1 MLLLVAVGSVLT
13 AWQRHADHTR
23 HDKISGY
30 VNKYIDSLLLW
41 KAEISELAVD
51 ADAGVLEDKFVEG
64 RSIYKHF
71 EWLAE
76 YYFPASANQINGAP
90 LLEAEASHN
99 LEPVYPRGF
108 QVMEEYIYGELNKA
122 SRDQIISE
130 ASNIEQAVRKIKRQ
144 MKDIEWSDSSTLD
157 ALKLNT
163 YAMMIKS
170 LSGFDAPSA
179 LTGIEE
185 ADAVLESFQFIV
197 SQMPG
202 TEVLSATILD
212 ARVFIRKNYSDF
224 VSFNRAVFLKD
235 YCNKI
240 TSAIVDYHLE
250 HKIAFTT
257 IPRAIR
263 PDTRSLFAPDAFE
276 PLYFAPDG
284 TLISDAKI
292 ALGRKLFYESRLSS
306 SANRS
311 CATCHQPEK
320 AFSDGLVK
328 NLAIVGN
335 QELRRN
341 TPTLINAALQPT
353 QFYDSRITF
362 LEDQVHDVIT
372 NRDEMNSDLDELC
385 ASLMKDPVY
394 KKLFEEVFPKEQIY
408 SHHLRSSIAAYVRSL
423 VAMNSAFDKYMNGR
437 EDAMTVKQRDG
448 FNLFMGKAKCGT
460 CHFMPLFNGS
470 FPPLFYKIESEVL
483 GVPLENIKANAIVD
497 TDSGKYE
504 LYHIPHQLFAFKTVT
519 VRNAELTA
527 PYMHNGV
534 FKTLE
539 EVVDFYDLGG
549 GAGIG
554 IELDHQTLAPDPLDL
569 TIYERSAL
577 VEFMKAL
584 TDTVVHRPISV
595 Q

>member
-1 MLLLVAVGSVLT
+1 M
-13 AWQRHADHTR
+13 
-23 HDKISGY
+23 
-30 VNKYIDSLLLW
+30 
-41 KAEISELAVD
+41 
-51 ADAGVLEDKFVEG
+51 
-64 RSIYKHF
+64 
-71 EWLAE
+71 
-76 YYFPASANQINGAP
+76 
-90 LLEAEASHN
+90 
-99 LEPVYPRGF
+99 
-108 QVMEEYIYGELNKA
+108 
-122 SRDQIISE
+122 
-130 ASNIEQAVRKIKRQ
+130 
-144 MKDIEWSDSSTLD
+144 
-157 ALKLNT
+157 
-163 YAMMIKS
+163 
-170 LSGFDAPSA
+170 
-179 LTGIEE
+179 
-185 ADAVLESFQFIV
+185 
-197 SQMPG
+197 
-202 TEVLSATILD
+202 
-212 ARVFIRKNYSDF
+212 
-224 VSFNRAVFLKD
+224 
-235 YCNKI
+235 
-240 TSAIVDYHLE
+240 DYHLD
-250 HKIAFTT
+250 HKIAFAT

-263 PDTRSLFAPDAFE
+263 PDTRSLFAPDAFD

-284 TLISDAKI
+284 TLISDAKT
-292 ALGRKLFYESRLSS
+292 ALGRQLFYESRLSS
-306 SANRS
+306 SASRS
-311 CATCHQPEK
+311 CATCHQPDK

-328 NLAIVGN
+328 NLAIVGD

-341 TPTLINAALQPT
+341 TPTLINAALQPA

-394 KKLFEEVFPKEQIY
+394 KKLFEEVFPKEQIS

-423 VAMNSAFDKYMNGR
+423 VAMNSTFDKYMNGR
-437 EDAMTVKQRDG
+437 EEAMTVKQRDG

-549 GAGIG
+549 GAGLG
-554 IELDHQTLAPDPLDL
+554 IELDHQTLAPDPLGL

-584 TDTVVHRPISV
+584 TDTVVHRPLSV